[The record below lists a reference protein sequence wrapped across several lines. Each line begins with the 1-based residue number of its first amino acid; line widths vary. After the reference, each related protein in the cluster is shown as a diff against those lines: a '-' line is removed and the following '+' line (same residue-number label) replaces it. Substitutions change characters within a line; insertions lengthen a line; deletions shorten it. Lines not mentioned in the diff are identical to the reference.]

1 MHKNND
7 LYICRVCGAEQLEAP
22 WGDDGE
28 SPTYEICDC
37 CGVEFGY
44 EDSTLQGIKKYR
56 TKWLEDG
63 AKWHSKK
70 SEPENWSVVEQLS
83 HIPEKYLQLS
93 IPISFQPNGNG
104 YYRVDSY
111 NPATGEIVSRKFTQF
126 SDITE
131 STATNY
137 IREAVNKCPAGATI
151 AKVPS
156 SGSLGGDALRGTN
169 ILEVPP
175 QVKPIPQSV
184 F

>member
-1 MHKNND
+1 MAIQQIWTTSMHKNND
-7 LYICRVCGAEQLEAP
+7 LYICRICGSEQVDAP

-83 HIPEKYLQLS
+83 HIPEKYL
-93 IPISFQPNGNG
+93 
-104 YYRVDSY
+104 
-111 NPATGEIVSRKFTQF
+111 
-126 SDITE
+126 
-131 STATNY
+131 
-137 IREAVNKCPAGATI
+137 
-151 AKVPS
+151 
-156 SGSLGGDALRGTN
+156 
-169 ILEVPP
+169 
-175 QVKPIPQSV
+175 
-184 F
+184 